1 MGPTPRKGAGWCA
14 LFLIALPAFSAE
26 WYETT
31 PFRANDPFQF
41 DSQRSVLFPNT
52 GLTLAGHP
60 ATGLLYAT
68 LPPATM
74 AEIQKRP
81 NHLIVVD
88 SHTLSPQEATSYKG
102 IFKQHAEAA
111 QIPWIIGAIGSLP
124 TAISSAI
131 SATVTLLDGVQRLGS
146 ANQKIS
152 SVALAEL
159 MAAGGRFDLAY
170 SVVPDP
176 ASPTHRYVN
185 STVVYFVNV
194 NREARSYIICSS
206 TFALKP

>member
-74 AEIQKRP
+74 AE
-81 NHLIVVD
+81 
-88 SHTLSPQEATSYKG
+88 
-102 IFKQHAEAA
+102 
-111 QIPWIIGAIGSLP
+111 P
-124 TAISSAI
+124 TAVYPVGPQPEKSQ
-131 SATVTLLDGVQRLGS
+131 ATPSG
-146 ANQKIS
+146 K
-152 SVALAEL
+152 
-159 MAAGGRFDLAY
+159 
-170 SVVPDP
+170 
-176 ASPTHRYVN
+176 
-185 STVVYFVNV
+185 
-194 NREARSYIICSS
+194 
-206 TFALKP
+206 